1 MTTETSNTLLTTDLP
16 LAGKRQGKVRD
27 IYEAK
32 TTDGGEALLI
42 VQSDRISAFDV
53 VMPNGIPQK
62 GKVLTQISK
71 FWFDMIAQKFG
82 DRLQHHLISTDP
94 ADVEGLDAQ
103 QHSYLKDRVM
113 VCRKTEVLPIECI
126 VRGYITGS
134 GWKEY
139 KRDGT
144 VCGIELPQ
152 GLQQC
157 QKLPEPIFTPS
168 TKADEGHDE
177 NISFEKGVEIIGQQ
191 RMEAVRELSLAIYN
205 LAHDYAAERGI
216 ILADT
221 KFEFGVP
228 LGSSGDE
235 LMLIDEVLTPD
246 SSRFWPADQYEVGR
260 DQPSFDKQYVRDY
273 LQQLVD
279 QGQWNKEAPGPEL
292 PEQIVRNSTQKYL
305 EAYEKLTGQALPG

>member
-1 MTTETSNTLLTTDLP
+1 MTRNTADTLLHTGLP
-16 LAGKRQGKVRD
+16 LPGKRQGKVRD

-32 TTDGGEALLI
+32 TTDGRDALLI
-42 VQSDRISAFDV
+42 VQTDRISAFDV
-53 VMPNGIPQK
+53 VMPDGIPRK
-62 GKVLTQISK
+62 GQVLTQISR
-71 FWFDMIAQKFG
+71 FWFEMIAERFG
-82 DRLQHHLISTDP
+82 DRLKHHLISTEP

-103 QHSYLKDRVM
+103 QHGYLKDRVM

-139 KRDGT
+139 QKRGT
-144 VCGIELPQ
+144 VCGIELPE

-157 QKLPEPIFTPS
+157 EKLPEPIFTPS
-168 TKADEGHDE
+168 TKAEEGHDE
-177 NISFEKGVEIIGQQ
+177 NISFEKGVEVVGQR
-191 RMEAVRELSLAIYN
+191 RMEAVRDLSLAIYN
-205 LAHDYAAERGI
+205 MAHDYAAERGI

-221 KFEFGVP
+221 KFEFGIP
-228 LGSSGDE
+228 LDGDSDE

-246 SSRFWPADQYEVGR
+246 SSRFWPADQYQVGR

-279 QGQWNKEAPGPEL
+279 SGQWRKEAPGPEL
-292 PEQIVRNSTQKYL
+292 PEHITRNTTQKYL
-305 EAYEKLTGQALPG
+305 DAYERLTGHALSA